1 MGRGF
6 EGPVQVGPHPWGTG
20 GPWALVC
27 NTRGVGRLDS
37 ESVRGCSLAR
47 GGSGWL
53 HLASLGRAPELLS
66 LRAPAWRGQSPSSST
81 LLQPS
86 RVVGALARFPLTHPA
101 AEPYFSFSRK
111 HLW

>member
-53 HLASLGRAPELLS
+53 HLASLGQAPELLNPG
-66 LRAPAWRGQSPSSST
+66 APAWRGWSPVVLHPPPALPRGGGAGEVFSYTSSG
-81 LLQPS
+81 
-86 RVVGALARFPLTHPA
+86 GALFFL
-101 AEPYFSFSRK
+101 F
-111 HLW
+111 